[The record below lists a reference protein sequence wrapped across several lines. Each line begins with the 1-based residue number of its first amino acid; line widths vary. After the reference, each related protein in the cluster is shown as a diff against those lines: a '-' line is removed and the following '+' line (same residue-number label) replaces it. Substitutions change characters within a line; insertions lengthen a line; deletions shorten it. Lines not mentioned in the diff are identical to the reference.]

1 MKKIKTTEEEL
12 DNPIIFW
19 TSIGVA
25 ISASTAT
32 TMKLDVLGLVLSITA
47 GVVIGATIGYFTKKE
62 QAKSKKLST
71 KE

>member
-1 MKKIKTTEEEL
+1 MKKIKDIQEEL
-12 DNPIIFW
+12 DSPIIFW

-32 TMKLDVLGLVLSITA
+32 TMKLEVLGLVLSVAA
-47 GVVIGATIGYFTKKE
+47 GVAIGATIGYLTKKE
-62 QAKSKKLST
+62 QEKSQQKNT